1 MNENGKHKLRRS
13 DRIRKK
19 LQFKL
24 LEEDPYHF
32 HKKQCKVLDVLERK
46 CDILEERV
54 KVLEKELKKTQE
66 VKDLKD
72 LKDEIPEE
80 GIQMD
85 LFILLIGF
93 IFLFYKFI
101 VPDNIILKYTFHPS
115 IDGVVS
121 V

>member
-19 LQFKL
+19 IQFKL

-46 CDILEERV
+46 FDLLEERV
-54 KVLEKELKKTQE
+54 KVLEKELTKTQE
-66 VKDLKD
+66 VKDLKE

-93 IFLFYKFI
+93 IFLFYKYI

>member
-1 MNENGKHKLRRS
+1 MKNMNENGKHKLRRS

-19 LQFKL
+19 LQVKL
-24 LEEDPYHF
+24 MEEDPYHF

-46 CDILEERV
+46 CEVLEERV
-54 KVLEKELKKTQE
+54 KVLEKDLAHITQTQE
-66 VKDLKD
+66 V
-72 LKDEIPEE
+72 KDEIPEE
-80 GIQMD
+80 GIQLD